1 MEKYVIRGG
10 KPLVGD
16 VNIGGAKNAAV
27 AILPAT
33 ILAGG
38 KCLIENLPCIS
49 DVMASLQILSELG
62 ASIRMVSRSTYEIDT
77 SHLDSTEVSNEL
89 SRQMRASYYFLGAL
103 LGRFGSGQVAMP
115 GGCNLGPRPI
125 DQHLKAFTAFGA
137 EDSVEYGQIHVR
149 SEHLVGGHV
158 FFDTVSVGATMN
170 AMLAAVLAEG
180 TTILENVAREPHIVD
195 LANFLNMMG
204 ADVHGAGTDVIKIH
218 GVKEMHGCN
227 YSIIPDQIEAGSYM
241 VAAAITKGD
250 ITLHNVIP
258 KHMEPI
264 TAKLRAAGCEV
275 EEFDDALR
283 ITRTGELKPL
293 KLKTMPHPG
302 FPTDMQPLM
311 TALLTLAK
319 GTSIVT
325 EGIWEN
331 RFRYVDELIHMGA
344 NIQVD
349 GQVAVIEGVKELHP
363 APLRA
368 TDLRAGAA
376 MVMAALAAN
385 GVSEVDETIH
395 IERGYENIV
404 EKLQALGADIRRVE
418 IPANAVSRAIKKDS
432 WAADR
437 AAQFLWKA
445 LGQTNGIFYHPVFWL
460 LRQLRADP
468 QRGQVSADRHGQE
481 LPHDSDRAENP
492 GSGGQRLRRHPRH
505 ARALRPRLGT
515 GYLFEKAPRPAVRM
529 CRYAGYAGLPR
540 HDSARGGGNPCGRSD
555 AGNRQLHGD
564 ELSHQP

>member
-1 MEKYVIRGG
+1 MEKYVIHGG
-10 KPLVGD
+10 KPLSGEV
-16 VNIGGAKNAAV
+16 VIGGAKNAAV

-62 ASIRMVSRSTYEIDT
+62 AGIRMVTRNIYEIDT
-77 SHLDSTEVSNEL
+77 TNINSTEVSNEL

-137 EDSVEYGQIHVR
+137 EDSVEYGQIRVKAD
-149 SEHLVGGHV
+149 HLVGSHV

-170 AMLAAVLAEG
+170 AMLAAATAQG
-180 TTILENVAREPHIVD
+180 TTVLENVAREPHIVD

-204 ADVHGAGTDVIKIH
+204 ADIHGAGTDVIKIH
-218 GVKEMHGCN
+218 GVKQLHGCN

-250 ITLHNVIP
+250 VTLRNVTP
-258 KHMEPI
+258 KHLEPI
-264 TAKLRAAGCEV
+264 TAKLRAAGCEI

-283 ITRTGELKPL
+283 IRRTGDLHPL
-293 KLKTMPHPG
+293 KIKTMPHPG

-311 TALLTLAK
+311 TTLLTLAD

-331 RFRYVDELIHMGA
+331 RFRYVDELLRMGA

-349 GQVAVIEGVKELHP
+349 GQVAVIEGVKKLRP

-376 MVMAALAAN
+376 MIMAALSAD
-385 GVSEVDETIH
+385 GISEVDETIH

-404 EKLQALGADIRRVE
+404 EKLQLLGADIRRVE
-418 IPANAVSRAIKKDS
+418 TP
-432 WAADR
+432 
-437 AAQFLWKA
+437 
-445 LGQTNGIFYHPVFWL
+445 
-460 LRQLRADP
+460 
-468 QRGQVSADRHGQE
+468 
-481 LPHDSDRAENP
+481 
-492 GSGGQRLRRHPRH
+492 
-505 ARALRPRLGT
+505 
-515 GYLFEKAPRPAVRM
+515 
-529 CRYAGYAGLPR
+529 
-540 HDSARGGGNPCGRSD
+540 
-555 AGNRQLHGD
+555 
-564 ELSHQP
+564 

>member
-1 MEKYVIRGG
+1 MEKYVIHGG
-10 KPLVGD
+10 KPLSGEV
-16 VNIGGAKNAAV
+16 VIGGAKNAAV

-33 ILAGG
+33 SLAGG

-62 ASIRMVSRSTYEIDT
+62 AGIRMVTRNIYEIDT
-77 SHLDSTEVSNEL
+77 TNINSTEVSNEL

-137 EDSVEYGQIHVR
+137 EDSVEYGQIRVKAD
-149 SEHLVGGHV
+149 HLVGSHV

-170 AMLAAVLAEG
+170 AMLAAATAQG
-180 TTILENVAREPHIVD
+180 TTVLENVAREPHIVD

-204 ADVHGAGTDVIKIH
+204 ADIHGAGTDVIKIH
-218 GVKEMHGCN
+218 GVKQLHGCN

-250 ITLHNVIP
+250 VTLRNVTP
-258 KHMEPI
+258 KHLEPI
-264 TAKLRAAGCEV
+264 TAKLRAAGCEI

-283 ITRTGELKPL
+283 IRRTGDLHPL
-293 KLKTMPHPG
+293 KIKTMPHPG

-311 TALLTLAK
+311 TTLLTLAD

-331 RFRYVDELIHMGA
+331 RFRYVDELLRMGA

-349 GQVAVIEGVKELHP
+349 GQVAVIEGVKKLRP

-376 MVMAALAAN
+376 MIMAALSAD
-385 GVSEVDETIH
+385 GISEVDETIH

-404 EKLQALGADIRRVE
+404 EKLQLLGADIRRVE
-418 IPANAVSRAIKKDS
+418 TPCNAITRAI
-432 WAADR
+432 
-437 AAQFLWKA
+437 
-445 LGQTNGIFYHPVFWL
+445 
-460 LRQLRADP
+460 
-468 QRGQVSADRHGQE
+468 
-481 LPHDSDRAENP
+481 
-492 GSGGQRLRRHPRH
+492 
-505 ARALRPRLGT
+505 
-515 GYLFEKAPRPAVRM
+515 
-529 CRYAGYAGLPR
+529 
-540 HDSARGGGNPCGRSD
+540 
-555 AGNRQLHGD
+555 
-564 ELSHQP
+564 

>member
-1 MEKYVIRGG
+1 MEKYVIHGG
-10 KPLVGD
+10 KPLSGEV
-16 VNIGGAKNAAV
+16 VIGGAKNAAV

-62 ASIRMVSRSTYEIDT
+62 AGIRMVTRNIYEIDT
-77 SHLDSTEVSNEL
+77 TNINSTEVSNEL

-137 EDSVEYGQIHVR
+137 EDSVEYGQIRVKAD
-149 SEHLVGGHV
+149 HLVGSHV

-170 AMLAAVLAEG
+170 AMLAAATAQG
-180 TTILENVAREPHIVD
+180 TTVLENVAREPHIVD

-204 ADVHGAGTDVIKIH
+204 ADIHGAGTDVIKIH
-218 GVKEMHGCN
+218 GVKQLHGCN

-250 ITLHNVIP
+250 VTLRNVTP
-258 KHMEPI
+258 KHLEPI
-264 TAKLRAAGCEV
+264 TAKLRAAGCEI

-283 ITRTGELKPL
+283 IRRTGDLHPL
-293 KLKTMPHPG
+293 KIKTMPHPG

-311 TALLTLAK
+311 TTLLTLAD

-331 RFRYVDELIHMGA
+331 RFRYVDELLRMGA

-349 GQVAVIEGVKELHP
+349 GQVAVIEGVKKLRP

-376 MVMAALAAN
+376 MIMAALSAD
-385 GVSEVDETIH
+385 GISEVDETIH

-404 EKLQALGADIRRVE
+404 EKLQLLGAYIRRVE
-418 IPANAVSRAIKKDS
+418 TPCNAITRAI
-432 WAADR
+432 
-437 AAQFLWKA
+437 
-445 LGQTNGIFYHPVFWL
+445 
-460 LRQLRADP
+460 
-468 QRGQVSADRHGQE
+468 
-481 LPHDSDRAENP
+481 
-492 GSGGQRLRRHPRH
+492 
-505 ARALRPRLGT
+505 
-515 GYLFEKAPRPAVRM
+515 
-529 CRYAGYAGLPR
+529 
-540 HDSARGGGNPCGRSD
+540 
-555 AGNRQLHGD
+555 
-564 ELSHQP
+564 